1 MNLIK
6 KQSGILLLAILLI
19 VLMYQFPKSVV
30 ENEVTKNKV
39 VETTSME

>member
-6 KQSGILLLAILLI
+6 KQGGLLLLAILLI

-30 ENEVTKNKV
+30 FFVRKD
-39 VETTSME
+39 SFL